1 MGKFSNMLL
10 ASDFDGTLAD
20 SLGNIPECVRE
31 KIKYFIANGGIFTVC
46 TGRTMQGFHRYAPD
60 IINAPV
66 LCANGMMAYD
76 YARQKTVFADV
87 MKEDGKKLIKTVL
100 SAYPDMCIEMY
111 CDNFET
117 YVINLDQRTRNH
129 LEGQNIKYSVISSID
144 EFDMSLVKLMIGVG
158 NRSSDV
164 QKLLAATDLGKV
176 RPIPSDGAFL
186 EIVSTTSDKGKGLY
200 RLADMLS
207 VPHNRVF
214 AVGDGSNDVDMLTDA
229 FLSFVPEGADEKA
242 KKAGDVFVC
251 SNDDGAVCEVI
262 DIIEQRFC

>member
-20 SLGNIPECVRE
+20 STGNIPELVRE

-46 TGRTMQGFHRYAPD
+46 TGRTMQGFHRYSPD

-76 YARQKTVFADV
+76 YGKKHTVFADT
-87 MKEDGKKLIKTVL
+87 MKEDAEKLIKTVL
-100 SAYPDMCIEMY
+100 GEYPDMCIELY

-117 YVINLDQRTRNH
+117 FVINPDDRTRKH
-129 LEGQNIKYSVISSID
+129 LEGQNISYSVISTTAEINV
-144 EFDMSLVKLMIGVG
+144 SLVKLMIGVG
-158 NRSSDV
+158 EKSADI
-164 QKLLAATDLGKV
+164 QKLLAGADLGKV

-200 RLADMLS
+200 RLADILS

-229 FLSFVPEGADEKA
+229 FLSFVPENAEEKA

-251 SNDDGAVCEVI
+251 SNDDGAVSEAI

>member
-20 SLGNIPECVRE
+20 SSGNIPEKVRE

-46 TGRTMQGFHRYAPD
+46 TGRTMQGFHRYSPD

-76 YARQKTVFADV
+76 YGEQKTVFADL
-87 MKEDGKKLIKTVL
+87 MKEDAEKLVKTVL
-100 SAYPDMCIEMY
+100 SKYPDMCIEMY

-117 YVINLDQRTRNH
+117 FVINPDERTRRH
-129 LEGQNIKYSVISSID
+129 LEGQHIRYCVLSSID
-144 EFDMSLVKLMIGVG
+144 EFDVSLVKLMIGVG
-158 NRSSDV
+158 ENSAAV
-164 QKLLAATDLGKV
+164 QQLLAATDLGKV

-200 RLADMLS
+200 RLADILA

-229 FLSFVPEGADEKA
+229 FLSFVPESADEKA
-242 KKAGDVFVC
+242 KQAGDVFVC
-251 SNDDGAVCEVI
+251 SNDDGAVAEVI
-262 DIIEQRFC
+262 EIIESRFC

>member
-1 MGKFSNMLL
+1 MGKFSNILL

-20 SLGNIPECVRE
+20 SSGNIPQKVRE

-46 TGRTMQGFHRYAPD
+46 TGRTMQGFHRYSPD

-66 LCANGMMAYD
+66 LCSNGMMAYD
-76 YARQKTVFADV
+76 YGKRQTVFADT
-87 MKEDGKKLIKTVL
+87 MQEDARKLINIILQK
-100 SAYPDMCIEMY
+100 YPDMCIEMY
-111 CDNFET
+111 SGNFET
-117 YVINLDQRTRNH
+117 YVINPDKRTRDH
-129 LEGQNIKYSVISSID
+129 LEGQSIAYSVISSLEEINV
-144 EFDMSLVKLMIGVG
+144 SLVKLMIGVG
-158 NRSSDV
+158 EQSFELQEYLSHI
-164 QKLLAATDLGKV
+164 DLGKV

-200 RLADMLS
+200 RLADILS

-229 FLSFVPEGADEKA
+229 FLSFVPENAEEKA

-251 SNDDGAVCEVI
+251 SNDDGAVSEVI
-262 DIIEQRFC
+262 DIIEERFC